1 MATLADYPDD
11 WEDVFVSN
19 PNFSVVEYMRRMS
32 EYQRLLKER
41 QDAADASG
49 MGEGRDT
56 HGNVQWGGG
65 PFSKTEYET
74 GDLDIVADK
83 DLPAGVTQDA
93 AGNRFRMD
101 DLGNKISMG
110 ARWPGLQIAR
120 QIPNIVNFIP
130 GYNVVKAINDSINKN
145 KNQTVAASTDDT
157 GTTNTNTPSYDV
169 AAGYESYD
177 DAMKLAAKRTALAGG
192 VPWGSDYA
200 NRIGALST
208 QNNSWNNIAPSIHA
222 NLTGRPDFSNIATD
236 PTIVNANTGSVWG
249 DYMDEAAG
257 GGGIIEA
264 MIAAGADVDDPFGD
278 PTGFM

>member
-11 WEDVFVSN
+11 WEDTFLSN

-32 EYQRLLKER
+32 EYQRLLKAQ

-49 MGEGRDT
+49 MSGGFEGEGSA
-56 HGNVQWGGG
+56 GNVKWGGG
-65 PFSKTEYET
+65 KFSKTEYDT
-74 GDLDIVADK
+74 GDLDIVADE
-83 DLPAGVTQDA
+83 DLPDGVTQDA
-93 AGNRFRMD
+93 AGNRYRTD

-110 ARWPGLQIAR
+110 ARWPGLQLAR
-120 QIPNIVNFIP
+120 QIHNIPQVIP

-249 DYMDEAAG
+249 DYMDEARNAEAEANLEAMSSG
-257 GGGIIEA
+257 GGHASKE
-264 MIAAGADVDDPFGD
+264 M
-278 PTGFM
+278 M